1 MKTKYLLA
9 AMALPLFAACTQD
22 EFMGQENE
30 SAASALQNR
39 IKVGKVTL
47 TGGEADTRI
56 NWETKDG
63 KKVTYWGCS
72 LWTRPSMTIRL
83 LWKRKI
89 TPTRHSSWIRRIGIG
104 CILSAITTT
113 PTSRLSSMQLILP
126 GRTTMQW

>member
-56 NWETKDG
+56 NWETKRWEEGNVLGLFLMDETQYDNQTVVEEENNAN
-63 KKVTYWGCS
+63 KTFFMDQTNWNRMYS
-72 LWTRPSMTIRL
+72 LSNYYNTNFPI
-83 LWKRKI
+83 KF
-89 TPTRHSSWIRRIGIG
+89 
-104 CILSAITTT
+104 
-113 PTSRLSSMQLILP
+113 
-126 GRTTMQW
+126 